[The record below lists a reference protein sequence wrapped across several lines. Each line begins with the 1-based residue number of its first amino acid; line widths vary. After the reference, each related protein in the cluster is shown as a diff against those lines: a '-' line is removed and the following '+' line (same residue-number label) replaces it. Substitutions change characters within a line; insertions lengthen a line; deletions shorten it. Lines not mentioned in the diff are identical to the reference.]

1 MTSAEIVSL
10 SHTWFDEVWNHANEH
25 SIENLLHSEAIVH
38 GLGTD
43 TDKTGH
49 EAFKPFY
56 KNFRASF
63 PLVHVE
69 LKPIFDTD
77 EFEAADC
84 IVTVT
89 NAGGKEARFTGIV
102 ISRFKDGKLIEGWNG
117 FDFMTM
123 YQQLGFELKQKDA
136 QPTMS

>member
-1 MTSAEIVSL
+1 MAKTPRL
-10 SHTWFDEVWNHANEH
+10 QQWFDEVWNHANEH

-43 TDKTGH
+43 TEKTGH

-56 KNFRASF
+56 KSFRESF
-63 PLVHVE
+63 PVVHIE

-89 NAGGKEARFTGIV
+89 NAGGKQARFTGIV

-136 QPTMS
+136 QPAMS

>member
-1 MTSAEIVSL
+1 MAKTPRL
-10 SHTWFDEVWNHANEH
+10 QHWFDEVWNHANEH

-43 TDKTGH
+43 TEKTGH

-63 PLVHVE
+63 PLVHVA
-69 LKPIFDTD
+69 LQPIFDTD

-84 IVTVT
+84 VVTVT
-89 NAGGKEARFTGIV
+89 NTEEKQAQFTGIV
-102 ISRFKDGKLIEGWNG
+102 IGRFKDGKLIEGWNG

-123 YQQLGFELKQKDA
+123 
-136 QPTMS
+136 